1 MNKKWLLVILLI
13 ASVSFNFVLL
23 TLPES
28 PKDTPVGTYQAV
40 VDDVDVIIAIESDGN
55 YCIYKPNDSVIQKG
69 KYTEKGN
76 VLTLDGNAKD
86 IMYHSDEDIIYN
98 LDKNRFAAQTDKQT
112 RDFEVRSR
120 GSTFTFFCGTI
131 YVLRKAVQH
140 Y

>member
-23 TLPES
+23 TLPKS

-40 VDDVDVIIAIESDGN
+40 VGDVDVIIAIESDGN

-98 LDKNRFAAQTDKQT
+98 LDKKSLVV
-112 RDFEVRSR
+112 FER
-120 GSTFTFFCGTI
+120 GRIG
-131 YVLRKAVQH
+131 
-140 Y
+140 

>member
-1 MNKKWLLVILLI
+1 MAFSNPVDCIGIVL
-13 ASVSFNFVLL
+13 FCFVNVAGI
-23 TLPES
+23 PE
-28 PKDTPVGTYQAV
+28 
-40 VDDVDVIIAIESDGN
+40 
-55 YCIYKPNDSVIQKG
+55 
-69 KYTEKGN
+69 GN

-86 IMYHSDEDIIYN
+86 RMYHSDEDIIYN

>member
-13 ASVSFNFVLL
+13 ASVSLNFVLL

-40 VDDVDVIIAIESDGN
+40 VNDVDVIIAIESDGN

-98 LDKNRFAAQTDKQT
+98 LEKKSLVVFKRESKMPT
-112 RDFEVRSR
+112 
-120 GSTFTFFCGTI
+120 
-131 YVLRKAVQH
+131 YVGLDDSELE
-140 Y
+140 

>member
-40 VDDVDVIIAIESDGN
+40 VDDVDVIIAIESDGS

-98 LDKNRFAAQTDKQT
+98 LDKKSLVVFKRESKMPT
-112 RDFEVRSR
+112 
-120 GSTFTFFCGTI
+120 
-131 YVLRKAVQH
+131 YVGLDDSELE
-140 Y
+140 